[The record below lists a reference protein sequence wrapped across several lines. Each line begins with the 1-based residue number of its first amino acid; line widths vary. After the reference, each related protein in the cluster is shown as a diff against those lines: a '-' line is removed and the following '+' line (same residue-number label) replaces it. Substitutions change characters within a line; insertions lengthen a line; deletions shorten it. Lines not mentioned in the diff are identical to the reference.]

1 MPLYFNYHQASQS
14 TQRVLD
20 GVSRQLSSSME
31 KLSSGY
37 RINRASD
44 DAAGLQ
50 ISERL
55 RAVLR
60 GNESAQEN
68 VQDGANVLAIMD
80 GAMGQITDNLQRMR
94 ELAVNAANDT
104 LSSSDRTATLNE
116 MLQLQSDITR
126 MTTATTFNGM
136 TLLNGSL
143 TDFDIQVGEGATT
156 SANVLNLATV
166 SGVNPFG
173 NLNAT
178 TLGVASANITVGS
191 NASATATIALLDTA
205 ITTVSSRRSIVGALS
220 SRLSGALNHLQVA
233 YENVGASEAR
243 IRNVDVSRESTRLA
257 QWQVMQSAA
266 ISILTQTNSSQ
277 SNLLSLLSRS

>member
-1 MPLYFNYHQASQS
+1 
-14 TQRVLD
+14 
-20 GVSRQLSSSME
+20 ME